1 MPFTDWGT
9 LLSRIK
15 NKACT
20 PFIGARAAAAY
31 LPLGGGLAQQLAQ
44 EFSYPLADRQD
55 LARVTEFVAVTKRDG
70 MVPKDRIRE
79 VIQNAASPAFEDKS
93 EIHRVLAG
101 LDLPIYLTTNYD
113 DFMFRALRSDG
124 KDAKREVCRWNKL
137 LLEQESSAFDTGYD
151 PTPANPVVFHLHGRA
166 DIPESIVVTEDDY
179 LDFLVNISKDLA
191 VSPTGAQQKAAL
203 PVRIRSA
210 IRNTTLLFIGYRLA
224 DLNFRVILRGLLGS
238 IEQSTKRISIAVQLR
253 PDTSDRK
260 NVEDEV
266 DRMQDY
272 LEQYFNWTL
281 NLQVYWGPA
290 ADFAREL
297 QKRLGGAVE
306 SNATS
311 PGRH

>member
-1 MPFTDWGT
+1 MPFTDWDT
-9 LLSRIK
+9 LLRRIK
-15 NKACT
+15 SKACT
-20 PFIGARAAAAY
+20 PFIGAGAAAPY

-44 EFSYPLADRQD
+44 EFGYPLADSQD

-70 MVPKDRIRE
+70 LLPKDRIRE
-79 VIQNAASPAFEDKS
+79 VFQTITGPSLEDRGDV
-93 EIHRVLAG
+93 HRVLAS

-113 DFMFRALRSDG
+113 DFMFRALRADG
-124 KDAKREVCRWNKL
+124 KDVKREVCRWNKL
-137 LLEQESSAFDTGYD
+137 LLEQESSAFDAGYD

-166 DIPESIVVTEDDY
+166 DIPESIVVSEDDY

-191 VSPTGAQQKAAL
+191 VSPAGSQQKAAL

-210 IRNTTLLFIGYRLA
+210 VRNTTLLFVGYRLA

-253 PDTSDRK
+253 PDDGKSAA
-260 NVEDEV
+260 DELNW
-266 DRMQDY
+266 MQDY

-290 ADFAREL
+290 AEFVDEL
-297 QKRLGGAVE
+297 QQRLGGALDRDA
-306 SNATS
+306 SKPPS
-311 PGRH
+311 R

>member
-1 MPFTDWGT
+1 MPFTDWDT
-9 LLSRIK
+9 LLRRIK
-15 NKACT
+15 SKACT
-20 PFIGARAAAAY
+20 PFIGAGAAAAY
-31 LPLGGGLAQQLAQ
+31 LPLGSGLAQQLAQ
-44 EFSYPLADRQD
+44 EFSYPLADNHD

-79 VIQNAASPAFEDKS
+79 VIQGVDKPSLEDKS
-93 EIHRVLAG
+93 EIHRLLAG

-113 DFMFRALRSDG
+113 DFMCRALRTDG
-124 KDAKREVCRWNKL
+124 KDVKREVCRWNKL

-151 PTPANPVVFHLHGRA
+151 PTPANPVVFHLHGCA
-166 DIPESIVVTEDDY
+166 AIPESIVVTEDDY

-191 VSPTGAQQKAAL
+191 VSPTGAHQKAAL

-210 IRNTTLLFIGYRLA
+210 IRNTTLLFVGYRLA

-253 PDTSDRK
+253 PDAKDGKSAQ
-260 NVEDEV
+260 DEV

-290 ADFAREL
+290 AEFAREL
-297 QKRLGGAVE
+297 QQRLGGVVE
-306 SNATS
+306 RDATN
-311 PGRH
+311 PGSR

>member
-1 MPFTDWGT
+1 MPFTDWDT
-9 LLSRIK
+9 LLRRIK
-15 NKACT
+15 SKACT
-20 PFIGARAAAAY
+20 PFIGAGAAAAY

-44 EFSYPLADRQD
+44 EFDYPLADSQD

-70 MVPKDRIRE
+70 LLPKDRIRE
-79 VIQNAASPAFEDKS
+79 VIQSVPSPSFENRR

-101 LDLPIYLTTNYD
+101 LGLPIYLTTNYD
-113 DFMFRALRSDG
+113 DFMFRALRADG
-124 KDAKREVCRWNKL
+124 KDVKREVCRWNKL

-151 PTPANPVVFHLHGRA
+151 PTPANPVVFHLHGHA

-224 DLNFRVILRGLLGS
+224 DLNFRVVLRGLLSS

-253 PDTSDRK
+253 PDTRDSK
-260 NVEDEV
+260 NAGDEV
-266 DRMQDY
+266 DRMQEY
-272 LEQYFNWTL
+272 LERYFDWTL

-297 QKRLGGAVE
+297 QQRLGGEVE
-306 SNATS
+306 RDATN
-311 PGRH
+311 PAAR